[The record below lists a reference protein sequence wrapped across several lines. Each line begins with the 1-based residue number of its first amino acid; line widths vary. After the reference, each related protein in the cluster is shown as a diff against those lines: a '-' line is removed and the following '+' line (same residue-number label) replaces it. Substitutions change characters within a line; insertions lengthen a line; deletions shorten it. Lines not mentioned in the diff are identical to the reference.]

1 MGYPVFERTKVMKNC
16 SIRQCPGQCEE
27 RRITHVVK
35 YHGEVIVLENV
46 PAEVCSECGEVLL
59 PLSSAEAIETML
71 KNPGKPIRT
80 APVYQVP
87 DAASA

>member
-1 MGYPVFERTKVMKNC
+1 MKNC
-16 SIRQCPGQCEE
+16 STRQCSGQCEE
-27 RRITHVVK
+27 RLITHVVK

-59 PLSSAEAIETML
+59 PLSSVEAIETML

-80 APVYQVP
+80 APVYRMP
-87 DAASA
+87 DAAVSA

>member
-1 MGYPVFERTKVMKNC
+1 MKNC
-16 SIRQCPGQCEE
+16 SIRQCPGRCEK
-27 RRITHVVK
+27 RINHVVK
-35 YHGEVIVLENV
+35 YRGEVIVLENV

-59 PLSSAEAIETML
+59 PLSSVEAIEAML

>member
-1 MGYPVFERTKVMKNC
+1 MENC
-16 SIRQCPGQCEE
+16 TIRQCPGQCEE

-35 YHGEVIVLENV
+35 YHGEVIVLVNV

-59 PLSSAEAIETML
+59 PLSSVEAIETML

-80 APVYQVP
+80 APVYEVP
-87 DAASA
+87 GAAASA